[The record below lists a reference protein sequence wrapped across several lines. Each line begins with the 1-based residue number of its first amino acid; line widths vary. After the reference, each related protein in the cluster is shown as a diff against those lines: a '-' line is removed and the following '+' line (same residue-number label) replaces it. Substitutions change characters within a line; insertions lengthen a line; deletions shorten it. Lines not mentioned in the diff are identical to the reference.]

1 MLARWLLNDLF
12 LVGSSRSV
20 ALASGIRGLGT
31 PAPLVATPG
40 FLRRMAFILA
50 QPTVDSGWH
59 WVSERLNVRRRFG
72 RVVLE
77 NHDNSD
83 GYEWRGTGRIV
94 DDRYISGQWKSTKPG
109 SPSAGL
115 FVLAMGFEVA
125 TWLDSS
131 LERRSPVQSWQV
143 ALFSVERSKTLRPPR
158 SACAQPDRCFPREQS
173 QGGNAG

>member
-1 MLARWLLNDLF
+1 MNFINSHKTIPHLWGIIHVNQTVTQWSLSCC
-12 LVGSSRSV
+12 SSRSV

-31 PAPLVATPG
+31 PAPLAATPG
-40 FLRRMAFILA
+40 FLRRMAFIL
-50 QPTVDSGWH
+50 TTD
-59 WVSERLNVRRRFG
+59 RRFRLALG
-72 RVVLE
+72 ERALKRPQEIWSVVLE

-94 DDRYISGQWKSTKPG
+94 GDRYISGQWKSTKPG

-125 TWLDSS
+125 TWLGSS

-143 ALFSVERSKTLRPPR
+143 ACSR
-158 SACAQPDRCFPREQS
+158 
-173 QGGNAG
+173 